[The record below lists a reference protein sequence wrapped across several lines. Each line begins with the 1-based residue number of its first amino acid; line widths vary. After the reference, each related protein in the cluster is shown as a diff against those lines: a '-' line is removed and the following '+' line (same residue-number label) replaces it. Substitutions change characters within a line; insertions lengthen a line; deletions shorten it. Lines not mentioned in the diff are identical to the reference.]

1 MTKLLTSWALAAI
14 SFAVTPLSLMAT
26 EAQCPLQN
34 ATLHGTYVVYGTGTI
49 VGVGPLAA
57 AGEVTFDG
65 KGNSIATY
73 TVSVN
78 GTIHKGVTVTGT
90 YTVNLDCT
98 ASHAESDGS
107 HYDYVV
113 APDGNTVTWVETDA
127 GVVVSGTEVRLKPR
141 DAENAALV
149 GSQLVGPQ

>member
-1 MTKLLTSWALAAI
+1 MKKLLLSCALAVV
-14 SFAVTPLSLMAT
+14 SFAVAPLSLMA
-26 EAQCPLQN
+26 EAQCRLQN

-49 VGVGPLAA
+49 VGVGGGPLAA

-65 KGNSIATY
+65 KGNSVATY

-98 ASHAESDGS
+98 ATHAESDGS

-113 APDGNTVTWVETDA
+113 APDGNTVMWVETDA
-127 GVVVSGTEVRLKPR
+127 GTAVSGTEVRLKPR
-141 DAENAALV
+141 DDEDAALA
-149 GSQLVGPQ
+149 GSQ